1 MDTES
6 GKLLSKRQV
15 PNGSHSGPARADDD
29 IHMISGKRYP
39 QPLTPCWRLYHFL
52 LYINGGMVLTTVLI
66 IDGINNGGTTF
77 PQALPSCWA
86 QYSFRRT
93 TRTMKQLD
101 GELAGLF
108 GISVCLTVRIL
119 IL

>member
-15 PNGSHSGPARADDD
+15 PNGSQSGPAHADDD

-66 IDGINNGGTTF
+66 NITLARGGGGRVIHMYK
-77 PQALPSCWA
+77 CG
-86 QYSFRRT
+86 
-93 TRTMKQLD
+93 QL
-101 GELAGLF
+101 
-108 GISVCLTVRIL
+108 I
-119 IL
+119 